1 MVLMLAGWSGS
12 CPIRPRA
19 STGRNRGPVRMPANP
34 SSMIQSNSPGSGI
47 GEDEALASAMSHI
60 ITLDRSN
67 VRGLVTE
74 IQTAV
79 DAVLASH
86 GMSNAR
92 VSGTFTANELNVR
105 FAASTVS
112 INAET
117 GVNES
122 SAEATDYLRF
132 GSLLGLPAGLL
143 GSTFRHQCVDYTF
156 LGTNRHAS
164 RFPVLARRADGK
176 VFKFPVAAVVAVT
189 GSGSSGPIG

>member
-1 MVLMLAGWSGS
+1 
-12 CPIRPRA
+12 
-19 STGRNRGPVRMPANP
+19 
-34 SSMIQSNSPGSGI
+34 
-47 GEDEALASAMSHI
+47 MSHI
-60 ITLDRSN
+60 HTLDRSN
-67 VRGLVTE
+67 VRGLVAE

-92 VSGTFTANELNVR
+92 VSASFMPWELNVR
-105 FAASTVS
+105 LAASTVS

-122 SAEATDYLRF
+122 SAEAADYLRF

-143 GSTFRHQCVDYTF
+143 GSTFRHLGVDYTF
-156 LGTNRHAS
+156 LGTNRRAT

-176 VFKFPVAAVVAVT
+176 VFKFPVAAVT
-189 GSGSSGPIG
+189 GSGSGGLIG